1 MRATKGL
8 PARVRSSVRQAS
20 PPPWC
25 TLAVL
30 AAIVLVAAA
39 TLAPGAAIRA
49 RELAWEWSDG
59 LAPGLLLWPLSHLGW
74 WEVAVNT
81 TVLLAFAPALE
92 RFVGP
97 WRLATCLAAGN
108 VGGLLAHLLLNL
120 PAPPLLGAS
129 AMAYAV
135 VSYSLVAGWHC
146 PFTSRRGHRLPLWP
160 AEVFHLL
167 LAIEGLRWAVQV
179 TTNRPPGSAAAHLG
193 GIAAG
198 VLVCGLL
205 HHRWPA
211 GLGSHRARGS
221 GARSPR
227 SEKVP
232 RSSTEAPS
240 SEMRNRA
247 AAVVGIEAVGAGHG
261 NVPGR

>member
-1 MRATKGL
+1 MRAAMGF

-25 TLAVL
+25 TVAVL
-30 AAIVLVAAA
+30 VAIVLI
-39 TLAPGAAIRA
+39 AAITLRTGAVVRA
-49 RELAWEWSDG
+49 SALAWAWSDG
-59 LAPGLLLWPLSHLGW
+59 FAPGLLLWPLSHLGW
-74 WEVAVNT
+74 WEVTVNT

-92 RFVGP
+92 RYVGP
-97 WRLATCLAAGN
+97 WRLATCLVAGN
-108 VGGLLAHLLLNL
+108 VGGLWAHLLLNL

-146 PFTSRRGHRLPLWP
+146 PFTFRRGHRKPLWP

-179 TTNRPPGSAAAHLG
+179 TTDHPPGSAAAHLG
-193 GIAAG
+193 GIGAG

-205 HHRWPA
+205 HRRWPA
-211 GLGSHRARGS
+211 GLGTHRAHGS
-221 GARSPR
+221 GARSPA
-227 SEKVP
+227 SET
-232 RSSTEAPS
+232 SCT
-240 SEMRNRA
+240 
-247 AAVVGIEAVGAGHG
+247 
-261 NVPGR
+261 